1 MMNNQSITKHAYV
14 WPTRA
19 TFASSLCAA
28 IAIDSLITR
37 TSEQSSEVS
46 TLSLFAPSFGINAR
60 IYFLKLI
67 SKICWH
73 THKTVNINVVA
84 MWHSSICLCIII
96 WFCNIYIMKWHT
108 ASQYLGNLVWLL
120 KKKWFEECGEMVEA
134 GFVEWGLRPLY
145 SLWFRRIFGRLRDPF
160 GNHLC
165 MVQLRTPQAYPHC
178 SFPFCCACDAPY
190 PYCLKRLICITSFKF
205 SYIFFFYIFNTV
217 IYCVTKLN

>member
-1 MMNNQSITKHAYV
+1 MILQYLHQEMAHRFLLLSPKVHPNTLGIWFDCYKKVV
-14 WPTRA
+14 W
-19 TFASSLCAA
+19 
-28 IAIDSLITR
+28 
-37 TSEQSSEVS
+37 EV
-46 TLSLFAPSFGINAR
+46 
-60 IYFLKLI
+60 
-67 SKICWH
+67 
-73 THKTVNINVVA
+73 TVNEG
-84 MWHSSICLCIII
+84 SG
-96 WFCNIYIMKWHT
+96 
-108 ASQYLGNLVWLL
+108 QR
-120 KKKWFEECGEMVEA
+120 VEA